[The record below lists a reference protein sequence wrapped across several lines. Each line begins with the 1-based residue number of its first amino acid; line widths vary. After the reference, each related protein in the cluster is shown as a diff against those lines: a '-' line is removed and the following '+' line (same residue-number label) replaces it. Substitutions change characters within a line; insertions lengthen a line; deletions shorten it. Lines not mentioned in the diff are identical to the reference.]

1 MQRYRHYLAT
11 YLRPQRS
18 RVAMLAVLLLASI
31 GLQLVGPQIL
41 RRFIDGARAGEPL
54 ETLVALALVF
64 LAFALVQQ
72 AAAVGATY
80 VGEDVGWAATN
91 LVRADLALHCLRLDL
106 SFHRSRT
113 PGEMIERID
122 GDVTNLATF
131 FSQLVI
137 RVVGNVVLLAGV
149 LVLLFREDWRLGAAF
164 GVFALVAFV
173 AIDRVRN
180 VAVPHWTAARQASAD
195 LVGFVEERL
204 AGTEDIRASGLKAHV
219 MRRLDALVHERVARE
234 WKGGFMGSIVGSTM
248 WAVFTLA
255 YVVAFVLGG
264 YLYVAGTITLGTVFL
279 IFGYADLLQR
289 PLQQITGQI
298 EQLQRATASIARID
312 ELLSMK
318 SKLPDGKREPPPGAL
333 EVTFDR
339 VRFAYDEEVVLDGL
353 SFRLAPGRV
362 LGLLG
367 RTGSGKTTISR
378 LLFRFYDPQKGAVR
392 LGGLDVREARL
403 RELRDRIGV
412 VTQDVQLFKAS
423 VRDNLTLFDHTV
435 PDERILAAL
444 DQLGLTGWYRALPT
458 GLDSEV
464 SGLSAGEA
472 QLLAFTR
479 VLLRD
484 PGLVIL
490 DEASSRLDPVT
501 ERLIERAVDR
511 LLAGRTGVVIAHRL
525 STVERVDEILIL
537 EHGRLLEHGPREAL
551 AGDPASRF
559 SELRRAGLAEALA

>member
-1 MQRYRHYLAT
+1 VERYRHYLAT
-11 YLRPQRS
+11 YLRPQGG
-18 RVAMLAVLLLASI
+18 RVALLAVLLLASI
-31 GLQLVGPQIL
+31 GLQLVGPQVL
-41 RRFIDGARAGEPL
+41 RRFIDAAGAGEPI
-54 ETLVALALVF
+54 EALVAIALVF

-91 LVRADLALHCLRLDL
+91 RVRADLALHCLKLDL
-106 SFHRSRT
+106 SFHRART
-113 PGEMIERID
+113 PGEMIERVD

-137 RVVGNVVLLAGV
+137 RVFGNILLLVGV
-149 LVLLFREDWRLGAAF
+149 LVMLFREDWRLGAAF
-164 GVFALVAFV
+164 ALFALVAV
-173 AIDRVRN
+173 GAIERVRN
-180 VAVPHWTAARQASAD
+180 VAVGHWSAARQASAD

-219 MRRLDALVHERVARE
+219 MRRLDALVDERVARE
-234 WKGGFMGSIVGSTM
+234 RRAGWMGSIVGSTF
-248 WAVFTLA
+248 WSVFTLA
-255 YVVAFVLGG
+255 YVVAFLLGG
-264 YLYVAGTITLGTVFL
+264 YLYAAGAVTVGTVFL
-279 IFGYADLLQR
+279 VFAYSDLIQR
-289 PLQQITGQI
+289 PLQQLTGQI

-312 ELLSMK
+312 ELLSTR
-318 SKLPDGKREPPPGAL
+318 SALPTGTRGLPAGPLLVE
-333 EVTFDR
+333 FDR
-339 VRFAYDEEVVLDGL
+339 VTFAYDEEVVLEDL
-353 SFRLAPGRV
+353 SFLLEPGHV

-378 LLFRFYDPQKGAVR
+378 LLFRFYDPRDGAVR
-392 LGGLDVREARL
+392 LGGVDARAARL
-403 RELRDRIGV
+403 PELRARVGV

-423 VRDNLTLFDHTV
+423 VRDNLTVFDPTI
-435 PDERILAAL
+435 PDERLLAAL
-444 DQLGLTGWYRALPT
+444 DELGLIEWYRALPA

-479 VLLRD
+479 VFLKD

-490 DEASSRLDPVT
+490 DEASSRLDPAT

-511 LLAGRTGVVIAHRL
+511 LLADRTGVVIAHRL

-537 EHGRLLEHGPREAL
+537 EGGRLVEHGSRAALAADHGSRFSGLLRAGLTEAL
-551 AGDPASRF
+551 A
-559 SELRRAGLAEALA
+559 